1 MRLINTPF
9 IGLFLL
15 LLASTVGYTQ
25 TCNDRVQATT
35 PDSRFEITGNEVKDL
50 QTGLIWQRCSVGQ
63 SWGGSG
69 CSGSAT
75 TYIWSDA
82 LSLATG
88 DWRLP
93 NLKELTSIVETA
105 CYNPAIN
112 LTVFPSTPSSWYW
125 SSSPYASGSN
135 YAWYVYFHGGYDYTL
150 NKHNSAYVRL
160 VRGGQ

>member
-9 IGLFLL
+9 MGLFLL
-15 LLASTVGYTQ
+15 LLASTVGHTQ

-35 PDSRFEITGNEVKDL
+35 PDSRFEMSGNEVKDL

-63 SWGGSG
+63 SWGSSG

-112 LTVFPSTPSSWYW
+112 LTVFPGTPNSWYW
-125 SSSPYASGSN
+125 SSSPYAYLSGNAWVVLFSYGN
-135 YAWYVYFHGGYDYTL
+135 DGTYAKNDGR
-150 NKHNSAYVRL
+150 YVRL